1 MADHT
6 DPGIERTVGLTVN
19 VLLYGC
25 TLYSRASGRL
35 SLSMIRPFPKRRQDT
50 GTWPLLLGDMLQ
62 DARRDSIIKPFETHC
77 CKRASFSCF
86 LVPLSLS
93 FSTPSARKGWISL
106 GKYYFFVALR
116 FCACMYVC
124 MYVCIRGRSPLKKVD
139 RLIVYISLVIRVSTR
154 MDFDMLFCIINST
167 VAGAYP

>member
-62 DARRDSIIKPFETHC
+62 DARRDSIIKPWWHLFETHC

-93 FSTPSARKGWISL
+93 LFQPLRRERGESRLGNIISL
-106 GKYYFFVALR
+106 LR
-116 FCACMYVC
+116 FAFVRVCMYVC
-124 MYVCIRGRSPLKKVD
+124 MYVYVD
-139 RLIVYISLVIRVSTR
+139 ALHWRKLI
-154 MDFDMLFCIINST
+154 D
-167 VAGAYP
+167 